1 MRILKFIIKILF
13 KRDIYKDK
21 NIVYMEMS
29 IGLEAD
35 DETNQM

>member
-1 MRILKFIIKILF
+1 MRILKFIIKILL

-21 NIVYMEMS
+21 NIAYMEIS
-29 IGLEAD
+29 IGLESD

>member
-1 MRILKFIIKILF
+1 MKILKLIIKILF

-21 NIVYMEMS
+21 NIAYMEIS

-35 DETNQM
+35 DDTNQM